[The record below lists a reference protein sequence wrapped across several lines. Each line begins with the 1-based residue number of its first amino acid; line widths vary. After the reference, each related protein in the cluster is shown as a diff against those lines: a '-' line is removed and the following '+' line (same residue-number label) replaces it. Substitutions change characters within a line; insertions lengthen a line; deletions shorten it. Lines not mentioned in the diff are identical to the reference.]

1 MDAEFFI
8 YRKPKNAAAKAFLLC
23 LSSFG
28 MLSMFFYPLMGSIMC
43 IVAGLSTIAQSGFIL
58 DTDNRRYKSV
68 IFLRKLSFAD
78 WRELPPCDYLSVF
91 STTMVSATSSLSG
104 RYVAI
109 KSKVVKVNLVYDRNK
124 RLTVFQTE
132 DFAQAYAAAEIIAAS
147 LGAAIYNADERLWT
161 RLGDARE
168 RTVENETL
176 LQIENRT
183 IAQTEIP
190 KQRMLNT
197 EHHPIGLGCA

>member
-1 MDAEFFI
+1 
-8 YRKPKNAAAKAFLLC
+8 
-23 LSSFG
+23 
-28 MLSMFFYPLMGSIMC
+28 MF
-43 IVAGLSTIAQSGFIL
+43 VAAGLSSIAQSGFIL
-58 DTDNRRYKSV
+58 DIERRRYKSV
-68 IFLRKLSFAD
+68 IFFGKLSFAD
-78 WRELPPCDYLSVF
+78 WRELPPCDYISVF

-124 RLTVFQTE
+124 RLTIFQTA
-132 DFAQAYAAAEIIAAS
+132 DFSQSYEAAEMIATS
-147 LGAAIYNADERLWT
+147 LGAPIYNADERLWT
-161 RLGDARE
+161 QSGDARE
-168 RTVENETL
+168 HALENKAL

-183 IAQTEIP
+183 TAQTETP